1 MHKRKR
7 IRGMTLIETLITL
20 AVLATVM
27 IGLYTLL
34 DRSNKL
40 AKQETN
46 VSEAQQ
52 SSRVGIYELSRV
64 TRQARVGGLFMANA
78 ILPIENNSAG
88 GSNLTD
94 MSGTAHFVRKGT
106 DVMAVRGILSG
117 DTYYFAP
124 GDITCAGSCATT
136 TSMTVTIH
144 DTSTGGVS
152 NFATGSAPSLINK
165 TRPFY

>member
-1 MHKRKR
+1 MHKRKG

-64 TRQARVGGLFMANA
+64 TRQGRVGGLFMANA

-94 MSGTAHFVRKGT
+94 MSGTALDPDRETLRRRAAH
-106 DVMAVRGILSG
+106 
-117 DTYYFAP
+117 
-124 GDITCAGSCATT
+124 AG
-136 TSMTVTIH
+136 V
-144 DTSTGGVS
+144 GVV
-152 NFATGSAPSLINK
+152 
-165 TRPFY
+165 